1 MRGAGPGPGA
11 GYGVR
16 VSEPASAV
24 RGDTD
29 HETALAH
36 AFAAGHSE
44 ALAQAYQRWGGLVH
58 GLAAKAVGRTDAD
71 DVTQQVFVSAWQSRG
86 SYVPERS
93 PLGAWLVGITRH
105 RVADHLGV
113 RHRSAEVPTD
123 PSGVLG
129 SLEHEHAAAH
139 LSPERMDALITLYEE
154 LERIGDPQRH
164 IVLLAFFEDLTHQ
177 QIAEQ
182 LGLPLGT
189 VKSHIARTLRRLR
202 DRLEGADAR

>member
-1 MRGAGPGPGA
+1 M
-11 GYGVR
+11 
-16 VSEPASAV
+16 SEPARGV

-29 HETALAH
+29 QETVLAH
-36 AFAAGHSE
+36 DFAAGHSE
-44 ALAQAYQRWGGLVH
+44 ALAQVYQRWGGLVH

-86 SYVPERS
+86 SYAPDRS

-105 RVADHLGV
+105 RIADHLGT
-113 RHRSAEVPTD
+113 RHRTAEVPTD

-129 SLEHEHAAAH
+129 SLEHEHSAAH

-164 IVLLAFFEDLTHQ
+164 IVLLAFFQDLTHQ